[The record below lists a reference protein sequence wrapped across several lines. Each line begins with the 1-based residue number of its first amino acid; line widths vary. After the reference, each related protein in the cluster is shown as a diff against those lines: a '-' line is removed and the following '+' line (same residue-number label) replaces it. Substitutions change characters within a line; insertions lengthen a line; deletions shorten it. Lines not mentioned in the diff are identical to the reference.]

1 MTFVMQSCNV
11 MELNDVR
18 QGVDGVAVARCRIA
32 LLTFLPLRLGISRH
46 TGFILE

>member
-18 QGVDGVAVARCRIA
+18 QGVDGVDPGVRCCR
-32 LLTFLPLRLGISRH
+32 LPFMNADLDVDWR
-46 TGFILE
+46 